1 MKFFCEYCGC
11 NIDAN
16 KDLKCPNCGAMYN
29 KNRTYLKM
37 IEEKEKEQQNNKKQG
52 KKISIVVLAMFILI
66 PILGIATF
74 LIISLKA
81 MNNTKDVANDTFN
94 NVFNSIIDED
104 EMSKSKDVIQS
115 EIDILNKDISSLDQ
129 TNNDLQSEIDSLNSE
144 LASIKAEEHQE
155 FMSNSFSEKYY
166 TLENQINKL
175 QDSVREKE
183 ITLSKNKRLIEEKKD
198 EINKLQEE
206 LNKAN

>member
-81 MNNTKDVANDTFN
+81 MNTKDVANDTFN

-183 ITLSKNKRLIEEKKD
+183 ITVSKNKRLIEEKKD